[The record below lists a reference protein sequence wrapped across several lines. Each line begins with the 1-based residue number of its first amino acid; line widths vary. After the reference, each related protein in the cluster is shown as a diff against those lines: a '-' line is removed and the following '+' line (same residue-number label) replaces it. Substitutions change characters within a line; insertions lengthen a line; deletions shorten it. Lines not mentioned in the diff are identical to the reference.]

1 MIKKINNDD
10 NNGNNGN
17 HISTYKRIKEDD
29 INKNKREISNTCAK
43 ENNKVNLILKKEGF
57 IDEKWKNNG
66 TGKIDKFLIIT
77 NKNKDMNKN
86 ASGNNNIDDN
96 TNNKHNLIDNEMFI
110 IDEKFKNKNDNE
122 INNLNL
128 EEFYKVDIDNIDLI
142 NPFVK
147 KDEHLIE
154 IEKI

>member
-29 INKNKREISNTCAK
+29 INKNKSDINNTCAK

-77 NKNKDMNKN
+77 RKNNNINKN
-86 ASGNNNIDDN
+86 ASGNNNLDN
-96 TNNKHNLIDNEMFI
+96 DINTKHNIINNESVIVDEKVKNNLDNENNNKWIL
-110 IDEKFKNKNDNE
+110 
-122 INNLNL
+122 
-128 EEFYKVDIDNIDLI
+128 
-142 NPFVK
+142 
-147 KDEHLIE
+147 
-154 IEKI
+154 

>member
-1 MIKKINNDD
+1 MVQVKLIN
-10 NNGNNGN
+10 
-17 HISTYKRIKEDD
+17 SLK
-29 INKNKREISNTCAK
+29 NKNQ
-43 ENNKVNLILKKEGF
+43 
-57 IDEKWKNNG
+57 
-66 TGKIDKFLIIT
+66 
-77 NKNKDMNKN
+77 DMNKN

-96 TNNKHNLIDNEMFI
+96 TNNKHNLKNNEMFI
-110 IDEKFKNKNDNE
+110 IDEKFKNKNGNE

-128 EEFYKVDIDNIDLI
+128 EEFYKVDVDNIDLI